1 VRSGILQT
9 ARTTLGA
16 PIGIVSGWIPAAQRL
31 TIGAL
36 RQRRLS
42 LLDSLPVRPSDLVL
56 FGDSLVYEGDWCALF
71 PQLSVRNLG
80 IPGDTS
86 RDALSRVHQ
95 VRRLTPKTS
104 VVMFGSNDLTQRI
117 NRDET
122 VRNIGRIVDQLGES
136 GTSVMLMSIPPRSRR
151 FADRIRTL
159 NICIA
164 KLAADRNASFVD
176 LSDRLADN
184 RGRLRSDL
192 TNDGLHLLGAGYLLW
207 RDALAPVLTPAAQST
222 AAAD

>member
-1 VRSGILQT
+1 
-9 ARTTLGA
+9 
-16 PIGIVSGWIPAAQRL
+16 
-31 TIGAL
+31 
-36 RQRRLS
+36 
-42 LLDSLPVRPSDLVL
+42 
-56 FGDSLVYEGDWCALF
+56 
-71 PQLSVRNLG
+71 
-80 IPGDTS
+80 
-86 RDALSRVHQ
+86 
-95 VRRLTPKTS
+95 
-104 VVMFGSNDLTQRI
+104 MFGSNDLTQRI

-122 VRNIGRIVDQLGES
+122 VRNIGRIVDQLGQS